1 MAEITRLAKQVV
13 RGLPYLQKEL
23 ARRASIQTGRALTT
37 PMTYYVIF
45 SGRCNLACTF
55 CTIYTQ
61 KEPTLS
67 GDTMARLV
75 REAKA
80 LSKSGFNIS
89 LSGGEPTI
97 YKPLPDTLR
106 LAQELGVN
114 FGFTTNG
121 LALTPDNVRRLI
133 QFDPFNIN
141 VSLES
146 VEPTVNESLR
156 PIPDGTRRTLRGIEN
171 VLTEK
176 ARCGSRVSVIVKP
189 TIMDQNYRTLPAL
202 VRHFGRDTQVQ
213 INLQPF
219 VGPAGD
225 PHWVKDRQALAA
237 VLDELAALQRDGYPV
252 MGGAR
257 AIEGFKEYFNNP
269 PQQGFLRH
277 LDLQGQPRNC
287 DIGLRSMFIY
297 PNGDVHFCDFLGKAI
312 GNIHQHSLSEIYF
325 GELANRQRRHMV
337 GCDIDCQQTCK
348 RPVSFLTKAQ
358 SFLRM
363 G

>member
-1 MAEITRLAKQVV
+1 
-13 RGLPYLQKEL
+13 
-23 ARRASIQTGRALTT
+23 
-37 PMTYYVIF
+37 MTYYVIF

-67 GDTMARLV
+67 GETMARLIL
-75 REAKA
+75 EAKA
-80 LSKSGFNIS
+80 LSGRGFNIS

-97 YKPLPDTLR
+97 YKPLPDALR
-106 LAQELGVN
+106 LAHEQGVN

-121 LALTPDNVRRLI
+121 LALTADHVRRLL
-133 QFDPFNIN
+133 QFEPFNIN

-146 VEPTVNESLR
+146 VDPAVNEAVR
-156 PIPDGTRRTLRGIEN
+156 PMRDGTRRTLRGIDN
-171 VLTEK
+171 VLAEK

-189 TIMDQNYRTLPAL
+189 TIMEQNYRTLPAL
-202 VRHFGRDTQVQ
+202 VRHFGRDAQLQV
-213 INLQPF
+213 NFQPF

-225 PHWVKDRQALAA
+225 PHWVKDPVALGA
-237 VLDELAALQRDGYPV
+237 VLDELAELQRGGHPI
-252 MGGAR
+252 MGGPA
-257 AIEGFKEYFNNP
+257 ALAGFREYFQNP
-269 PQQGFLRH
+269 PQQGHLRH
-277 LDLQGQPRNC
+277 LDLQGHPRNC

-312 GNIHQHSLSEIYF
+312 GNVHQNSLGEIYH
-325 GELANRQRRHMV
+325 GELARRQRRHMV
-337 GCDIDCQQTCK
+337 TCDIDCQQTCK
-348 RPVSFLTKAQ
+348 RPTPLLTKAR